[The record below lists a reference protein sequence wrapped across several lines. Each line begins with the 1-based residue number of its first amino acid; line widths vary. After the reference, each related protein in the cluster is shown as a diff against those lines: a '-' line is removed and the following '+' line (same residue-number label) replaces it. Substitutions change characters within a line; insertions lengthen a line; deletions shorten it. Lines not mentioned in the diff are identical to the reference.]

1 MKKKFW
7 WEWSD
12 KQLTWFLKKTGTIYS
27 SCHEFLFRYI
37 RGNDIH
43 VIESIVYDI
52 ALRDLNKN
60 LRKLKD
66 EHPNHWADRVLD
78 YMRDALVSSF
88 GFGFVVGQMIDP
100 TDPEAL
106 KAIGA
111 VKKELNKLQAL
122 PYSPREK
129 REKKA
134 A

>member
-1 MKKKFW
+1 MKKMW
-7 WEWSD
+7 WDYSD
-12 KQLTWFLKKTGTIYS
+12 KKLSWFLKKTGTIYS

-37 RGNDIH
+37 RGSDIH

-52 ALRDLNKN
+52 AFRNLNKN

-66 EHPNHWADRVLD
+66 EPPNHWPDCVLD
-78 YMRDALVSSF
+78 YMRDALMSSF

-100 TDPEAL
+100 TDSEAL
-106 KAIGA
+106 KAIEEL
-111 VKKELNKLQAL
+111 KKELNQLQAL
-122 PYSPREK
+122 PYLP